1 MLHASDASA
10 VVEFGRFRVEPHRRE
25 ILADGQPIKLGGRAF
40 DLLIALIEASGAVVS
55 KDVLLD
61 RVWPG
66 RIVEEN
72 RLQNQVSA
80 LRKAFGADHDL
91 IRTVAGRGY
100 QFTGEI
106 RARFGDPAGRLAA
119 REPADDAS
127 SAHPPTNLSGRVSEL
142 IGRDK
147 DVEEIRDL
155 VADRRLVTLTGV
167 GGIGKTTLGLEV
179 ARHLLPEFAD
189 GIWVAEL
196 GPLSDPDL
204 VVVTVATSLGLE
216 LTAGATSPERVANA
230 LGSKRLLLVLDNCEH
245 VINTAAS
252 MAESLLRANPWARV
266 IATSREPL
274 RVSGE
279 CIYRVLPLGVPAEG
293 AEDPDE
299 VLRHGA
305 ARLFVA
311 RARDADPHF
320 SLDSRGA
327 AAIAAIC
334 RRLDGMPL
342 AIELAAARTA
352 SLGLEGLASRLD
364 DRFMLLTG
372 GRRTALPRQQT
383 LRATLDWSYELL
395 SEPERA
401 VLRRLAV
408 FPGAFTLE
416 AASRVVARRGDR
428 CIGWGRPCSG
438 SGGEIARRCGWRRRD
453 GELSAA
459 RDNARLR
466 SR

>member
-1 MLHASDASA
+1 MPETSDASA
-10 VVEFGRFRVEPHRRE
+10 IVEFGRFRVEPHRRE
-25 ILADGQPIKLGGRAF
+25 LLADDQPIKLGGRAF

-80 LRKAFGADHDL
+80 LRRAFGPDHDL

-106 RARFGDPAGRLAA
+106 RARPGGPAGRSSA
-119 REPADDAS
+119 RETAGDAAP
-127 SAHPPTNLSGRVSEL
+127 AHPPTNLAERVSEL

-147 DVEEIRDL
+147 DVEEIFDL
-155 VADRRLVTLTGV
+155 IAEHRLLTLTGV

-179 ARHLLPEFAD
+179 ARLLLPEFAD

-196 GPLSDPDL
+196 GPLSDPGL
-204 VVVTVATSLGLE
+204 VFVTVATALGLE
-216 LTAGATSPERVANA
+216 LTAGATSPGRVADA

-245 VINTAAS
+245 VINAAAS
-252 MAESLLRANPWARV
+252 MAEALLRTNPSTRV

-274 RVSGE
+274 RAPGE
-279 CIYRVLPLGVPAEG
+279 CIYRV
-293 AEDPDE
+293 
-299 VLRHGA
+299 
-305 ARLFVA
+305 
-311 RARDADPHF
+311 
-320 SLDSRGA
+320 
-327 AAIAAIC
+327 

-364 DRFMLLTG
+364 DRFRLLTG
-372 GRRTALPRQQT
+372 GRRTAPPRHQT

-395 SEPERA
+395 SEPER
-401 VLRRLAV
+401 VILRRLAV
-408 FPGAFTLE
+408 FAGPFSMEAAAAVAASPELAAPDVIEGLLGLVTKSLVVAEGEGAVARYRLLDTMRAYTLE
-416 AASRVVARRGDR
+416 KLGESGERARLARRHAEYYRQLFERAETESETQPSAEWLADY
-428 CIGWGRPCSG
+428 GR
-438 SGGEIARRCGWRRRD
+438 
-453 GELSAA
+453 
-459 RDNARLR
+459 
-466 SR
+466 